1 MLLVRP
7 VREAFKE
14 KLPVITHVDG
24 TARLHTV
31 SRSRHA
37 LFYALLRAFQKK
49 TGIPIL
55 VNTSFN
61 VRGEPIVCTP
71 DDALGCF
78 LRTDI
83 DYLIIGRCIIAK
95 HDNPHLVDE
104 MSPDP
109 RYEEGDE

>member
-7 VREAFKE
+7 VREPYKA

-31 SRSRHA
+31 SSARDP
-37 LFYALLRAFQKK
+37 LFYRLLRSFSVR
-49 TGIPIL
+49 TGFPIL

-61 VRGEPIVCTP
+61 VRGKLIVCTP
-71 DDALGCF
+71 NDALSCF

-83 DYLIIGRCIIAK
+83 DYLVMGRCIVAK
-95 HDNPHLVDE
+95 PANLHLVDE
-104 MSPDP
+104 LPPDP
-109 RYEEGDE
+109 HYEESDE